1 MSSTSFYLR
10 PSKTQSYKIYLKFN
24 FGRKKQVRYA
34 TGYSVNQEKN
44 WDSGKEIVKNV
55 INEPKSLH
63 INSMLSELKSFCD
76 DLILDYDK
84 KKIPL
89 TNQVIKSHLDIYH
102 NKSTP
107 IETKEKKSFFEFFK
121 WHIDYYEKNPHP
133 TTQKTL
139 SKNTI
144 RPYRTALK
152 NLEGFAKKHGNL
164 TFESITMDFH
174 ENYIQYLQD
183 KEFSNNYIGNQIK
196 LIKAIMNSALER
208 GLHNN
213 LDFKKRGFHK
223 PTDEVNHIYLS
234 VDELKAIEE
243 LELEDYQDRARDLFL
258 IGAYTGLRVS
268 DFNKLTQEN
277 IVTKNNTTFF
287 EIKTQKT
294 GKTIG
299 IPIHPVVKTILNK
312 RNGQLPKKMPEQH
325 INRELKFIAKD
336 AEINEKVE
344 IVKTI
349 GGVKKSVEFDKYDLV
364 TNHTA
369 RRSFCTNAYLAN
381 MPVYDIMAISG
392 HTTEKVFY
400 NYIKITP
407 MEQIE
412 KLANH
417 PFFKSNNDTDKL

>member
-10 PSKTQSYKIYLKFN
+10 PTKSLSYKIYLKFN

-44 WDSGKEIVKNV
+44 WDPVKEIVKNV

-63 INSMLSELKSFCD
+63 INSMLSDLKSFCNE
-76 DLILDYDK
+76 LILDYDRK
-84 KKIPL
+84 KAPL
-89 TNQVIKSHLDIYH
+89 TNKIIKSQLDIFH
-102 NKSTP
+102 NKSS
-107 IETKEKKSFFEFFK
+107 IKVNEEKKSFFEFFD
-121 WHIDYYEKNPHP
+121 WHIKYYTNNPHP
-133 TTQKTL
+133 STNKTL
-139 SKNTI
+139 SSNTI
-144 RPYRTALK
+144 RPYNTALK
-152 NLEGFAKKHGNL
+152 NLKKFSEKHGNL
-164 TFESITMDFH
+164 DFEDITLDFH
-174 ENYIQYLQD
+174 ETYLKYLQEQ
-183 KEFSNNYIGNQIK
+183 KFSNNYIGNQIK
-196 LIKAIMNSALER
+196 LIKAVMNSALER

-223 PTDEVNHIYLS
+223 PTEEVNNIYLS
-234 VDELKAIEE
+234 IEE
-243 LELEDYQDRARDLFL
+243 LEAIEKIELEDYQDRARDLFL
-258 IGAYTGLRVS
+258 IGAFTGLRVS
-268 DFNKLTQEN
+268 DFNKLTQKN

-287 EIKTQKT
+287 EINSQKS

-299 IPIHPVVKTILNK
+299 IPIHPVVKTILKK
-312 RNGQLPKKMPEQH
+312 RNGQLPKKMPDQH
-325 INRELKFIAKD
+325 INRELKLIAAEAKIKD
-336 AEINEKVE
+336 KVE

-349 GGVKKSVEFDKYDLV
+349 GGVITRVIHDKCDLV

-407 MEQIE
+407 MEHIE

-417 PFFKSNNDTDKL
+417 PFFK